1 LIGTYYLRFCEQY
14 SAINEIIPAISDI
27 TQTKGLIKKAAT
39 EGIADDATVHA
50 SVNVIYAATI
60 PSTFLTNMT

>member
-14 SAINEIIPAISDI
+14 SAINEIIPAISDS

-39 EGIADDATVHA
+39 DGIADDATVHA
-50 SVNVIYAATI
+50 SVNVIYAETI